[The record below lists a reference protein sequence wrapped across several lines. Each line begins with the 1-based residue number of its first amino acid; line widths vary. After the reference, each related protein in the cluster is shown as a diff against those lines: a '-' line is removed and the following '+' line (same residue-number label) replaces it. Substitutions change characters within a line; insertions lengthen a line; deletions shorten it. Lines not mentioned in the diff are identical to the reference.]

1 MEEQLLPFA
10 KAIVA
15 YWIPLKTWNT
25 ITMLLSQNSPQL
37 AALTTTILLAL
48 LIFHFI
54 QTRRQRKVNAI
65 VYQKL
70 SKPNKQII
78 DAVQETEKKITS
90 TIDHVADT
98 YQKTTNQII
107 SKDQLMQKLA
117 ELEKIGILKS
127 RIINKQD
134 EPIITWKTQI

>member
-25 ITMLLSQNSPQL
+25 ITMLLTQNSLQL
-37 AALTTTILLAL
+37 ATLTTAILIAL

-54 QTRRQRKVNAI
+54 QTKRQRKVNVIA
-65 VYQKL
+65 YQKL

-78 DAVQETEKKITS
+78 DAVQETEKKTTS
-90 TIDHVADT
+90 TLDKIADT
-98 YQKTTNQII
+98 YQKTTDQVIG
-107 SKDQLMQKLA
+107 KDQLLQKLA

-127 RIINKQD
+127 HIKNKQD
-134 EPIITWKTQI
+134 EPTLTWKTQI